1 MLAVSES
8 TVRRLEKTVLRPV
21 IVDGVRYQRE
31 QDVREYMQRSR
42 GASAGGDA
50 TDGATA
56 SAAFDGSID
65 AWTSAQKR
73 VLPEELEAD
82 QRKLVKT
89 HVARHPHGPLAKAF
103 AEHTAR
109 VRALRL
115 WQARAPRRPTASRHT
130 SAPRAPRAAR
140 RVRRAASPLAR
151 SPDEPPSSEGGEGPP
166 PDAEPWGAP

>member
-1 MLAVSES
+1 MRKRIGAHAAIALVSIVGNPSSGMDAFIARPELGRLALCE
-8 TVRRLEKTVLRPV
+8 L
-21 IVDGVRYQRE
+21 
-31 QDVREYMQRSR
+31 
-42 GASAGGDA
+42 GASYGVFAGSYVQNA
-50 TDGATA
+50 
-56 SAAFDGSID
+56 DGSID

-151 SPDEPPSSEGGEGPP
+151 SPDEPPSSEGGDGPP